1 MSSRRLMFGLMA
13 AGLLSASALTG
24 RADDPKTPANNPPPA
39 AAMYACPMHPQIQAT
54 FPGSCPIC
62 RMALQPKGSSPAAA
76 AAPMNYADHA
86 HPGMNMGGTDM
97 EMMNCPHCMMGMG
110 GMSGMGSMSTKGA
123 PAARMAP
130 GKVAPAGYRA
140 VGGRRCGC

>member
-13 AGLLSASALTG
+13 AGLLSASALTS
-24 RADDPKTPANNPPPA
+24 RADDPKAPANNPPPP

-54 FPGSCPIC
+54 FSGNCPIC

-76 AAPMNYADHA
+76 AAPMNHADHA

-97 EMMNCPHCMMGMG
+97 GMMNCPHCMMGMG
-110 GMSGMGSMSTKGA
+110 GMSTKGA
-123 PAARMAP
+123 PAARTAP
-130 GKVAPAGYRA
+130 GKVAPAGYRG
-140 VGGRRCGC
+140 VSGRRCGC